1 MNKEIIAARGNILRC
16 KGWRQESILRM
27 LENNLENGEKPEDL
41 VVYASKGK
49 AARNWDSYAAI
60 VKSLKELE
68 EDETLVVQSGK
79 PIGVFKTHPASPLV
93 VIANGNLVGRWANEK
108 EFYKLEN
115 MGLTMWGGYTAGDW
129 MYIGSQG
136 IVQGT
141 YETFAAASRER
152 FNGTLKGCF
161 ILTAGLGGMG
171 GAQPLAGTMNKA
183 TVLAVEID
191 PLRIMKRIETGYCQ
205 KLCTEL
211 DEALGLC
218 LSAKEKGEPL
228 SVGLVGNA
236 ADVFPEILKRGIV
249 PEIVT
254 DQTSAHDA
262 LYGYIPQNMT
272 LEEVAELRIKD
283 PNQVIERSRYSMAEQ
298 VKAMLDFQKKGS
310 EVFEYGNNIR
320 EQAKIAGVENAFNI
334 PIFVERFIRPMF
346 CKGIGPFRWISIYG
360 EENDIYEIDSI
371 ILEEFSDNPIVT
383 NWIQLAQKHV
393 KFQGL
398 PARIGW
404 LSHGERTKLGLLVNK
419 KIKKGTIS
427 GPIVFTRDHLDCGG
441 VSQPFRETENML
453 DGSDAISDWPL
464 LNALLNCSAMADLV
478 AIHAGGAGY
487 AGYYQSAG
495 LIVIADGTL
504 AAEKRLELA
513 LTADTGIGV
522 ARYAD
527 AGYQIAIDT
536 VIQKNIKVPMLN
548 N

>member
-1 MNKEIIAARGNILRC
+1 MNKEIIAARGNTLRC

-27 LENNLENGEKPEDL
+27 LENNLENAEKPEDL

-49 AARNWDSYAAI
+49 AARDWDSFNAI
-60 VKSLKELE
+60 VCSLKELE

-79 PIGVFKTHPASPLV
+79 PVGVFKTHPASPLV

-141 YETFAAASRER
+141 YETFAAASREK

-171 GAQPLAGTMNKA
+171 GAQPLAGTMNMA
-183 TVLAVEID
+183 AVLAVEID
-191 PLRIMKRIETGYCQ
+191 PLRIMRRIETGYCQ
-205 KLCTEL
+205 KLCTDL
-211 DEALGLC
+211 DEALKLC

-236 ADVFPEILKRGIV
+236 ADIFPEILKRGIV

-272 LEEVAELRIKD
+272 LEEVADLRIKD

-298 VKAMLDFQKKGS
+298 VKAMLNFQKRGS

-320 EQAKIAGVENAFNI
+320 EQAKIAGVEDAFNI

-360 EENDIYEIDSI
+360 EEKDIYEIDSI
-371 ILEEFSDNPIVT
+371 ILEEFSDNLIVT

-419 KIKKGTIS
+419 KIKKGLIS

-536 VIQKNIKVPMLN
+536 VKQKNIKVPMLN